1 MNVIAASVYL
11 CATALAYRLH
21 TDYGMVDVNA
31 VLILQM
37 LGDLLYLFDAYLYY
51 DCWLRDQQ
59 EYELHNER
67 EQLIELRLANEF
79 PTDQTKT
86 KTTIDEYD
94 ERDRIMDIS
103 RNKSW
108 RWERK
113 KYIPLITSQ
122 NICEWLSYLSFQ
134 VVNRMIR

>member
-1 MNVIAASVYL
+1 MNGIAASVYL
-11 CATALAYRLH
+11 CATTLAYRFY
-21 TDYGMVDVNA
+21 TDYGMIDVNA

-79 PTDQTKT
+79 LTDQTKT
-86 KTTIDEYD
+86 NSTKNEYD
-94 ERDRIMDIS
+94 ETNRNMNLA
-103 RNKSW
+103 RNK
-108 RWERK
+108 
-113 KYIPLITSQ
+113 
-122 NICEWLSYLSFQ
+122 
-134 VVNRMIR
+134 